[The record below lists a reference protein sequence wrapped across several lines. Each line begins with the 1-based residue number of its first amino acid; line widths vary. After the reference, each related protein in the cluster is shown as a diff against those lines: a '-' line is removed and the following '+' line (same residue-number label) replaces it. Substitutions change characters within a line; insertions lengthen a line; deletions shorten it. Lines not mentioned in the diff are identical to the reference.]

1 MEGVGVLRGDAIGV
15 KSVHVQPYGIFTY
28 RRQISALAL
37 FEKEEKRKEKMYYG
51 NS

>member
-28 RRQISALAL
+28 RRQISALA